1 MAHTPAEPAAA
12 EPIIVAHAG
21 EDAVWGMWLQQVGA
35 DAGLDIGLLRIDPGA
50 GLPSAGP
57 GRTVVLVI
65 SDSFMRATGATPED
79 WARYGTEPAGVLAV
93 IVTTADVPPAA
104 ERIAAVD
111 LRLLPSETAAQAKV
125 LRAFGRPGSATTAPE
140 TLGRAGRMR
149 VRYPNEQ
156 MFVDYQSKTLP
167 QHQSDWF
174 YGRETELAAIR
185 DGLDKTGAAV
195 LTGVAGSGKSWLAAA
210 YVRRFRSQ
218 YDLIA
223 WISGENGT
231 VMRTELGQLAEPLGL
246 PESPRRASRHNDVV
260 AALRRTGKRYLLVY
274 DNVTPDHHRSAREQL
289 PLPRKPA
296 LLSEMVPWDGSGH
309 VLLTSKVSDWGS
321 PQQIRVPMFT
331 VGEGADFLRRH
342 VGDISE
348 ELARRFSTALDGSPV
363 LLNALAHRGA
373 RGSEPVDEALLD
385 QVQPA
390 PFVVL
395 NDELSRSYRRA
406 ASIFGDSLRPLLD
419 EPVGSDAW
427 AAGEL
432 LRLLACFAPGQSISM
447 ALLTSQLP
455 GSERRAGVRLPEPLA
470 DALANEH
477 RRRNVLDLAVRD
489 SVAEICVDPL
499 TERGR
504 ALRVHTVPWHGVRD
518 FLPKDL
524 AESNRH
530 IAHQVLCDAN
540 PQRTDLPELWGR
552 YLWLWQQIM
561 HTEVLS
567 CARVAQPGDPCAQL
581 PELVRH
587 VVAALRV
594 QGELTAAAGLGL
606 QAAQAWSK
614 LLGETDIGVVR
625 IRIVTGNT
633 LWEMGDL
640 ERAREAA
647 AEARDG
653 VEQVRASYP
662 EEYIW
667 SSDLVAACLRMAGDW
682 AAAVEFNEQSHAW
695 ALECLG
701 EGNIETL
708 RAAHNL
714 AVSYRVMGRFA
725 DAMRIDS
732 ANYDRFQNDP
742 MLADSSIMRLHCVNN
757 VARNYRE
764 LGRAATS
771 VVLQEQVLADFLKL
785 LGSPRQQHV
794 LRARKNLGVSYRKA
808 GRYQEALETQRSVFA
823 NHLQVYGPTH
833 PETLAAHTNVA
844 NDYRVLGDT
853 EQALEHAETAYRRCA
868 DSYPAHPYTAACAVN
883 YAAALRTAGR
893 YREALVLDQEAG
905 EIFTSRLSA
914 DHPYTLA
921 ARTGT
926 ASDLAGLDRTAEAAE
941 LGTDVLDRCRR
952 IRGLDHPYTLQTAV
966 NLALDLRTLGRVAEA
981 DALETDT
988 LERYFE
994 TLGDDHPE
1002 YQAAR
1007 ARHRGVCDIEPP
1019 PM

>member
-1 MAHTPAEPAAA
+1 MAHTSPEPAAA
-12 EPIIVAHAG
+12 EPIIVAHAA
-21 EDAVWGMWLQQVGA
+21 EDAVWGMWLQQVGT
-35 DAGLDIGLLRIDPGA
+35 DAGLDMKLLRVDPGD
-50 GLPSAGP
+50 GLPPADAGRISA
-57 GRTVVLVI
+57 LVI
-65 SDSFMRATGATPED
+65 SDSFMRATGAAAED
-79 WARYGTEPAGVLAV
+79 WARYGSEPAGVLAV
-93 IVTTADVPPAA
+93 IVATADVPPVA

-111 LRLLPSETAAQAKV
+111 LRLLPGENAARAKV
-125 LRAFGRPGSATTAPE
+125 LRAFGRPDGAITAPE
-140 TLGRAGRMR
+140 TLGRAARMR

-156 MFVDYQSKTLP
+156 MFVDYQTKTLP
-167 QHQSDWF
+167 PHRPDWF
-174 YGRETELAAIR
+174 YGREPELAAIR

-223 WISGENGT
+223 WISGENGAL
-231 VMRTELGQLAEPLGL
+231 MRTELAQLAEPLGL
-246 PESPRRASRHNDVV
+246 PESPNRGTQHKDVV
-260 AALRRTGKRYLLVY
+260 DELRRTGKRYLLVY
-274 DNVTPDHHRSAREQL
+274 DNVTPDHHRTGREQL

-296 LLSEMVPWDGSGH
+296 LLSEMVPWDGIGH
-309 VLLTSKVSDWGS
+309 VLLTSKVSDWSS
-321 PQQIRVPMFT
+321 PQPIRVPMFT

-342 VGDISE
+342 IGDLPE

-373 RGSEPVDEALLD
+373 RGIEPVDEALLR

-390 PFVVL
+390 PFMVL
-395 NDELSRSYRRA
+395 NDDMARSYRRA
-406 ASIFGDSLRPLLD
+406 ASIIGDSLRPLLD
-419 EPVGSDAW
+419 EPVGSDPW

-455 GSERRAGVRLPEPLA
+455 GSERRAGLRLPEPLA
-470 DALANEH
+470 EALANEH

-499 TERGR
+499 TDRGR
-504 ALRVHTVPWHGVRD
+504 ALRIHTVPWHGIHD

-524 AESNRH
+524 AETNRH
-530 IAHQVLCDAN
+530 ITHQVLCDAD
-540 PQRTDLPELWGR
+540 PQRTDLPALWGR
-552 YLWLWQQIM
+552 YLWLWQQIT

-567 CARVAQPGDPCAQL
+567 CDRVAQPGDPCAQL
-581 PELVRH
+581 PELVRR

-606 QAAQAWSK
+606 RAAEAWSK

-625 IRIVTGNT
+625 IRIVTGNA

-640 ERAREAA
+640 DRARHAA
-647 AEARDG
+647 IEARDG

-667 SSDLVAACLRMAGDW
+667 SSDLIAACLRMAGDW

-701 EGNIETL
+701 DSSIETV

-732 ANYDRFQNDP
+732 ANYERFQNDP
-742 MLADSSIMRLHCVNN
+742 MLAESSIMRLHCVNN

-771 VVLQEQVLADFLKL
+771 VVLQEQVSADFLKL

-808 GRYQEALETQRSVFA
+808 GRYEEALETQRGVLT
-823 NHLQVYGPTH
+823 NHLRVYGADH
-833 PETLAAHTNVA
+833 PEAIAAETNVA

-853 EQALEHAETAYRRCA
+853 EHAVEHAEAAYRRCA
-868 DSYPAHPYTAACAVN
+868 NGYPDHPYTAACAVN

-893 YREALVLDQEAG
+893 YQEALALDQEADAV
-905 EIFTSRLSA
+905 FTRRLSEE
-914 DHPYTLA
+914 HPYTLA
-921 ARTGT
+921 ARSGV
-926 ASDLAGLDRTAEAAE
+926 ASDLAGLNKAAEAVE
-941 LGTDVLDRCRR
+941 LGTDVLARCRR
-952 IRGLDHPYTLQTAV
+952 IRGADHPYTLQTAV
-966 NLALDLRTLGRVAEA
+966 NLGLDLRTLGRTEEA

-1007 ARHRGVCDIEPP
+1007 ARRRGTCDVEPP